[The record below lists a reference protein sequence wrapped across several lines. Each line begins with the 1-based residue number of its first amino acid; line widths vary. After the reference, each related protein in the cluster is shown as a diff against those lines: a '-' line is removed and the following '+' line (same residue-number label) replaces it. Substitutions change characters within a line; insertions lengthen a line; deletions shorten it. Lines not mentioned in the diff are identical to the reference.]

1 MKVRR
6 TSPMSPRVTIRSP
19 LVFTARDRMSLGFCT
34 TPGTLTENMPW
45 PDCRSPAGTSRLLRA
60 MRPESSLG
68 VTPCACMRTGSMVT
82 SIISSRPPAS
92 SAPSTPG
99 SPSSLRCSDWAFWN
113 RVRSGAAPYM
123 MTVIT
128 GLSVAAVISWM
139 IGGRASGG
147 NLPRAMSTLER
158 TSFRARSRLAVGSN
172 CSRTMAAFSTAWAF
186 ISLRPS
192 VDWSSVSSGRTISR
206 SESSGLTPG

>member
-1 MKVRR
+1 
-6 TSPMSPRVTIRSP
+6 MSW
-19 LVFTARDRMSLGFCT
+19 GFSI
-34 TPGTLTENMPW
+34 TPGTFTENMPW
-45 PDCRSPAGTSRLLRA
+45 PFWMLPAGTSRLLRA
-60 MRPESSLG
+60 MRPANSPG

-99 SPSSLRCSDWAFWN
+99 SPSSLRWSDWACWN
-113 RVRSGAAPYM
+113 SVRSGTEPYI

-147 NLPRAMSTLER
+147 NLPRAMSTLAL
-158 TSFRARSRLAVGSN
+158 TSFRARSRSASGSN
-172 CSRTMAAFSTAWAF
+172 CRRTMAAFSTAWAF

-192 VDWSSVSSGRTISR
+192 VDCSSVSSGRTINR